1 SAILFQSKKRV
12 FCSKPV
18 STFFHSLFCPTP
30 AWRHVNKLPLSDFQ
44 KTKLGQNWALVSV
57 ISRGLCELYA
67 KTRSETILY
76 PAYKDSLCPTIT
88 CHVQPNYTTMKL
100 VVA

>member
-1 SAILFQSKKRV
+1 
-12 FCSKPV
+12 
-18 STFFHSLFCPTP
+18 
-30 AWRHVNKLPLSDFQ
+30 LPLSDFQ

-88 CHVQPNYTTMKL
+88 CHVQPNYTTNEIGGGMIQKNKRL
-100 VVA
+100 NRQEKSCSVY